1 MTAVRYRVTHQ
12 TRYAYTGEVGLGYN
26 RAVLRPRDTGR
37 QKVTAFALDIDPA
50 PDHRHDHVD
59 LYGNTITVFS
69 IEQSHKTLTVTANS
83 EVELPADDPQL
94 TLAGLAPWEEAVT
107 AAAALTGPE
116 RAFALDSPLV
126 GASEELAAYARPSFP
141 PGRSTY
147 DAVGDLTARI
157 FEEFEYRPGSTSVTT
172 PTHEVLASRAG
183 VCQDFAH
190 LQIGCLRSLGLA
202 ARYVSGYLETQ
213 PPPGQPKLVG
223 ADASH
228 AWLSVLLGDGTWL
241 DLDPTNGLVD
251 PTSHVTVAY
260 GRDYADV
267 APLSGVIFAGAVT
280 STLSV
285 AVDVLRLS

>member
-1 MTAVRYRVTHQ
+1 MKYRVTHQ
-12 TRYAYTGEVGLGYN
+12 TRYAYTGEVSLGYN

-37 QKVTAFALDIDPA
+37 QKVSAFALDIDPS

-69 IEQSHKTLTVTANS
+69 LEQPHRTLTVTANS
-83 EVELPADDPQL
+83 EVELPTEDSQL
-94 TLAGLAPWEEAVT
+94 TLAGLAPWAE
-107 AAAALTGPE
+107 AAAAASSLTGPE

-126 GASEELAAYARPSFP
+126 GASEELADYARPSFP
-141 PGRSTY
+141 PGRSMY
-147 DAVGDLTARI
+147 DAVSDLTARI
-157 FEEFEYRPGSTSVTT
+157 FREFEYRPGSTSVTT
-172 PTHEVLASRAG
+172 PTLEVLASRAG

-190 LQIGCLRSLGLA
+190 LEIGCLRSLGLA
-202 ARYVSGYLETQ
+202 ARYTSGYLETR
-213 PPPGQPKLVG
+213 PPPGQPKLLG

-241 DLDPTNGLVD
+241 DLDPTNGLVE
-251 PTSHVTVAY
+251 PTGHVTVAY

-267 APLSGVIFAGAVT
+267 APLAGVIFAGAVS

-285 AVDVLRLS
+285 AVDVFRLG